1 LIVIISPINWSDTI
15 DSSILQQGLFTV
27 LEDKMKTLM
36 ALMVLTASATAQA
49 ATSQTA
55 YGLKLGDW
63 QVTAV
68 SDGSAQVPLEKLMK
82 NISPDSLHQRLA
94 AAGEP
99 SPTPTAIN
107 AFVIDTGK
115 QRILVDTGA
124 GSLMGKS
131 SGLLVDNLRAAG
143 IAPQSIDTI
152 LLTHIHA
159 DHSGGLQRDGRLLFP
174 NATVWVDKKDVDF
187 WLNPAHGDE
196 VTEAERHT
204 FEESRRSLALVQA
217 AGKLRTFN
225 APAQLPEGIEAVAA
239 PGHTPG
245 SVMYRVTRGG
255 KTLVFWG
262 DIIHAAAVQFALP
275 DAAIRFDVDSGQ
287 AVETRKRILEQIADE
302 GDLVAAP
309 HIAFPGVGHVVHQG
323 SAFQWQPL

>member
-1 LIVIISPINWSDTI
+1 
-15 DSSILQQGLFTV
+15 
-27 LEDKMKTLM
+27 MKTLVV
-36 ALMVLTASATAQA
+36 LMLLTVSAVAQA
-49 ATSQTA
+49 AETA
-55 YGLKLGDW
+55 RSLELGDW
-63 QVTAV
+63 RVTAV

-82 NISPDSLHQRLA
+82 NISPASLRQRLA
-94 AAGEP
+94 AAGEA

-124 GSLMGKS
+124 GPLMGPD
-131 SGLLVDNLRAAG
+131 SGRLADNLRAAG
-143 IAPQSIDTI
+143 IAPQSINTI

-159 DHSGGLQRDGRLLFP
+159 DHSGGLQRDGQLQFP

-187 WLNPAHGDE
+187 WLDPTHGDL

-204 FEESRRSLALVQA
+204 FEESRLSLAPVQA
-217 AGKLRTFN
+217 AGKLRTFT
-225 APAQLPEGIEAVAA
+225 APARLVDGIEAVAA

-255 KTLVFWG
+255 KTLVLWG

-275 DAAIRFDVDSGQ
+275 DAAIRFDVDSRQ
-287 AVETRKRILEQIADE
+287 AVKTRKRILEQVADE

-309 HIAFPGVGHVVHQG
+309 HIAFPGLGHVVHQG